1 MMKIVIGSVAT
12 GILAGLY
19 VLPSAWQSAT
29 DDILTVGLCLLL
41 FFVGV
46 DIGREG
52 KALQD
57 IKKVGIK
64 ILLLPIATI
73 LGSYAG
79 ALVASLLLP
88 ISTIEG
94 LLISSGFGWYSL
106 APIMIAE
113 KSAELS
119 AIAFLHNVFRELF
132 GIILIPFVAQYI
144 GYVETVSL
152 PGAAAMDVCLPVVE
166 KATNGTVAIYSF
178 ISGLFISIFVPLSV
192 GFLLQFL

>member
-1 MMKIVIGSVAT
+1 MMKIVIGSVVS

-19 VLPSAWQSAT
+19 FLPPVWQNAT
-29 DDILTVGLCLLL
+29 DSILTIGLCLLL

-52 KALQD
+52 KALKD
-57 IKKVGIK
+57 IKAVGFK

-73 LGSYAG
+73 LGSYVG
-79 ALVASLLLP
+79 ALIASLLLP
-88 ISTIEG
+88 VSAIEG

-132 GIILIPFVAQYI
+132 GIILIPFVASYI
-144 GYVETVSL
+144 GYVETISL

-166 KATNGTVAIYSF
+166 QSTNGTVAIYSF

-192 GFLLQFL
+192 GFIIQFL